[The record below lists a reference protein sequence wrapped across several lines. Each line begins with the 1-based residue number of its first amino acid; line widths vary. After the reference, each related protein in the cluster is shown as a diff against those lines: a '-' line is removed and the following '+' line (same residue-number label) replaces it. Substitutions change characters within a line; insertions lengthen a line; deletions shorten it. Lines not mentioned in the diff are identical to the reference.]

1 MALTLFEFARA
12 AARRGERIGKNM
24 NTRKRTLGRFTA
36 VLLAVFVLAAAFC
49 LPASAAE
56 TTYTLPDTGMTVTL
70 PEGAQLLTA
79 DTPADDPVWSTAQ
92 VLDISEKI
100 SALSEDGILAEIY
113 AFGGDCVIAVSS
125 NTSDYSSAIFNLN
138 NADDETKADFIE
150 RMQPA
155 SADGRTDGSVEW
167 YDHEAIPFFCI
178 DIRSDAVEEDST
190 VYERLYGTIFD
201 GKLVSFDLYNGTE
214 EIPEEYDALMRQI
227 VDSAVFSEFMEAPS
241 TELTAE
247 AIWMLVV
254 LVVLLALIIA
264 FFVYRSVVNRR
275 DKREKHAMADRLAA
289 YRQSKLGH
297 EDEGDGALRFVN
309 ETEHSDNAIKVFANF
324 HAYRRHLWLPL
335 FTIVIGLVA
344 FYVVWQSGSS
354 DNWWMLLLLGLC
366 IVYSGYKIGTAST
379 TVTKAMIRSYSKMR
393 SRKAAYYF
401 YEGDFRITGLQA
413 SNLHPYFQITR
424 MYETK
429 DSFYMYFG
437 EENTYFIA
445 KDGFKQGDAAEFAA
459 FMREKLGKRFK

>member
-56 TTYTLPDTGMTVTL
+56 TTYTLPDTGMTGR
-70 PEGAQLLTA
+70 E
-79 DTPADDPVWSTAQ
+79 
-92 VLDISEKI
+92 
-100 SALSEDGILAEIY
+100 
-113 AFGGDCVIAVSS
+113 AFGCDCVIAVSS
-125 NTSDYSSAIFNLN
+125 KTSDYSSAIFNLN

-354 DNWWMLLLLGLC
+354 DNWWMLLCSACALC
-366 IVYSGYKIGTAST
+366 IAAT
-379 TVTKAMIRSYSKMR
+379 RSAPRARR
-393 SRKAAYYF
+393 SQR
-401 YEGDFRITGLQA
+401 R
-413 SNLHPYFQITR
+413 
-424 MYETK
+424 
-429 DSFYMYFG
+429 
-437 EENTYFIA
+437 
-445 KDGFKQGDAAEFAA
+445 
-459 FMREKLGKRFK
+459 

>member
-1 MALTLFEFARA
+1 
-12 AARRGERIGKNM
+12 M

-79 DTPADDPVWSTAQ
+79 TTPSDDPVWSTAQ
-92 VLDISEKI
+92 VLDINEKI
-100 SALSEDGILAEIY
+100 TKLSEDGILAEIY
-113 AFGGDCVIAVSS
+113 AFDGDCVIAVSAKA
-125 NTSDYSSAIFNLN
+125 SDYSSAIFNLN
-138 NADDETKADFIE
+138 YVDEATKADFVE

-155 SADGRTDGSVEW
+155 SADGRTGGSVEW
-167 YDHEAIPFFCI
+167 YDHEAIPFFRI
-178 DIRSDAVEEDST
+178 DIHSDAVEQDGT

-214 EIPEEYDALMRQI
+214 EIPEAYDALMRQI
-227 VDSAVFSEFMEAPS
+227 VDSATFSEFLEAPGA
-241 TELTAE
+241 ELTPE
-247 AIWMLVV
+247 AVWMLVV
-254 LVVLLALIIA
+254 LVLLLALIVG
-264 FFVYRSVVNRR
+264 FFVYRSVAS
-275 DKREKHAMADRLAA
+275 KREKREKRMMADRIAS
-289 YRQSKLGH
+289 YRQSKTGR

-379 TVTKAMIRSYSKMR
+379 TVTKSMMRSYSKLR

-445 KDGFKQGDAAEFAA
+445 KDGFKQGDAAAFAA